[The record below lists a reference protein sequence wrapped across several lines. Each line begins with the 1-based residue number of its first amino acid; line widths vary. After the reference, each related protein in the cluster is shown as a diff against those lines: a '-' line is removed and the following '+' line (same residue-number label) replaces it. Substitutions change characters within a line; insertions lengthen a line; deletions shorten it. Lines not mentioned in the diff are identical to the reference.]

1 VIFPRCGMLDNY
13 SSYDQYMT
21 AAVAREELLVVTEMD
36 GATSEPAAV
45 FWSSPCIRSVPLNP
59 DLLPLGIVVER
70 AEY

>member
-1 VIFPRCGMLDNY
+1 
-13 SSYDQYMT
+13 MT